1 MGCCTSSQ
9 SELPLLTKS
18 NFILKRHGTIQNYFE
33 ILETLGVGS
42 YGAVSKIRDR
52 KTGLIQAMKEVVK
65 IQVPEDQMKLFMNE
79 IEMLKG
85 LDHPNIM
92 KIFQVIE
99 SKKSFYIICEYLAGG
114 ELFELLKKKK
124 RFTEENAKKYVY
136 DVLTGLNYLHSNKVV
151 HCDLKLE
158 NVVLSS
164 NTSDGKVKIID
175 FGISRR
181 MDQGPLQGKI
191 GSVWVI

>member
-9 SELPLLTKS
+9 SEPPLLKKS
-18 NFILKRHGTIQNYFE
+18 NFILQRQGTLQNFFE

-42 YGAVSKIRDR
+42 YGTVFKIRDR

-79 IEMLKG
+79 IETLKG

-92 KIFQVIE
+92 KIYQVIE
-99 SKKSFYIICEYLAGG
+99 SKKSYYIVCEYLAGG
-114 ELFELLKKKK
+114 DLFQMLKNKK

-136 DVLTGLNYLHSNKVV
+136 DILTGLNYLHSNQIV

-158 NVVLSS
+158 NLVMSS
-164 NTSDGKVKIID
+164 DTSDGKVKIID

-181 MDQGPLQGKI
+181 LDQGPISGKI
-191 GSVWVI
+191 GSVKFI